1 MPRDSYLLT
10 VKEQE
15 LAALNKEFSELK
27 TKFASLEKEHNDL
40 KTTYYLSLK
49 GEKNTKSLLEQIE
62 ILEKENKKQI
72 EEIAELKRLH
82 SHQLRDINLKFDKEI
97 NSNRAFYDNMVNKI
111 ESFQAI
117 ERLCDKQQTRI
128 YQLEDEL
135 KNHETES
142 ENKLIQNKLQNDMK
156 FTEMKRK
163 MMDHIKETQR
173 NVVELNLKH
182 MDVSTK
188 LTLLQNHQLLIELEY
203 QSQQI
208 EDLLKKKESYE
219 KKIFELKNDLEVRR
233 EVESLLAEKNKKY
246 VDIIKTFSEIALNP
260 NKESKESNFNIREA
274 LKNDNINN
282 GTKDKFFPGLSAMSY
297 PIISNSMSLPFINE
311 ENDQKKSKNDY
322 EFNSYS
328 EKKIKKLEI
337 SLRKKET
344 EYNIIK
350 LNFESLHNKLI
361 AYEKKINSV
370 YSLFQIGLQKLYE
383 DEDLINI
390 NEIYVNINDIKRDDF
405 SSLNNEQK
413 YSVLM
418 ILMKYILPMV
428 NLDEIENANFMKENL
443 QNVKIKYHF
452 KNLTNETNSMNK
464 SSSGINFGNSNKAP
478 KVAKTAVPGFRK
490 SNNREAININNFNN
504 LNNLNHM
511 QFNLFNLDSTTS
523 LESPAN
529 IQKKKKGGSNFN
541 GFRTGQD
548 FKKSGMDIFQRN
560 LI

>member
-40 KTTYYLSLK
+40 KTTYYFSLK

-282 GTKDKFFPGLSAMSY
+282 GTKDKFFPGL
-297 PIISNSMSLPFINE
+297 I
-311 ENDQKKSKNDY
+311 
-322 EFNSYS
+322 
-328 EKKIKKLEI
+328 
-337 SLRKKET
+337 
-344 EYNIIK
+344 
-350 LNFESLHNKLI
+350 
-361 AYEKKINSV
+361 
-370 YSLFQIGLQKLYE
+370 
-383 DEDLINI
+383 
-390 NEIYVNINDIKRDDF
+390 
-405 SSLNNEQK
+405 
-413 YSVLM
+413 
-418 ILMKYILPMV
+418 
-428 NLDEIENANFMKENL
+428 
-443 QNVKIKYHF
+443 
-452 KNLTNETNSMNK
+452 
-464 SSSGINFGNSNKAP
+464 
-478 KVAKTAVPGFRK
+478 
-490 SNNREAININNFNN
+490 
-504 LNNLNHM
+504 
-511 QFNLFNLDSTTS
+511 
-523 LESPAN
+523 
-529 IQKKKKGGSNFN
+529 
-541 GFRTGQD
+541 
-548 FKKSGMDIFQRN
+548 
-560 LI
+560 

>member
-1 MPRDSYLLT
+1 MPRDSYLIT

-15 LAALNKEFSELK
+15 LAALHKELGELK
-27 TKFASLEKEHNDL
+27 TKYASLEKEHYDM
-40 KTTYYLSLK
+40 KTTYYLSVK
-49 GEKNTKSLLEQIE
+49 GEKNTKSLLDQIE
-62 ILEKENKKQI
+62 SLEKDNKKQRD
-72 EEIAELKRLH
+72 EIAELKRLN
-82 SHQLRDINLKFDKEI
+82 SQQLIDIKLKFDKEI

-111 ESFQAI
+111 ESVQAI
-117 ERLCDKQQTRI
+117 ERLCDKQQNRI

-135 KNHETES
+135 KNHEKES

-156 FTEMKRK
+156 FTDMKKK
-163 MMDHIKETQR
+163 MMDHIKETQK

-203 QSQQI
+203 QSKQI
-208 EDLLKKKESYE
+208 EDLLRKKETYE
-219 KKIFELKNDLEVRR
+219 KKIFELRKDLDVHK

-246 VDIIKTFSEIALNP
+246 VEIIRTFSENGLNP
-260 NKESKESNFNIREA
+260 TKESKEINLNIKENLNNENF
-274 LKNDNINN
+274 NN
-282 GTKDKFFPGLSAMSY
+282 GTREKLFSGVSALSY
-297 PIISNSMSLPFINE
+297 PIVSNSNSLPFINE
-311 ENDQKKSKNDY
+311 ENTQKKLNNEYD
-322 EFNSYS
+322 FNTYS

-344 EYNIIK
+344 EYNILK
-350 LNFESLHNKLI
+350 LNYDSLHNKLTT
-361 AYEKKINSV
+361 YEKKINSV

-383 DEDLINI
+383 DEELINT
-390 NEIYVNINDIKRDDF
+390 NEIFVNINDIKKDDF

-413 YSVLM
+413 YAVLM

-443 QNVKIKYHF
+443 QHVKMKYHF
-452 KNLTNETNSMNK
+452 KNPINDANLMNK
-464 SSSGINFGNSNKAP
+464 SSSGANFGNINKP
-478 KVAKTAVPGFRK
+478 QKVAKTAVPGFRK
-490 SNNREAININNFNN
+490 SNNREAINLNNFNN

-523 LESPAN
+523 VESPTN
-529 IQKKKKGGSNFN
+529 ISKKKKAGSNFN